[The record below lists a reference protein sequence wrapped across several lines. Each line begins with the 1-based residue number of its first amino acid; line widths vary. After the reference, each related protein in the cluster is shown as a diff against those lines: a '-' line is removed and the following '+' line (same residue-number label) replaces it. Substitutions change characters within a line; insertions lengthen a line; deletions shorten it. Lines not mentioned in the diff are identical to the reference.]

1 MLACNAFW
9 PKHLKTLHHNH
20 KKSQDPPFL
29 HSKDT
34 EKGIKENILVLKL
47 KQRKSVLQ
55 ILLTSAQTVGFI
67 TVFKAQEIYPH
78 L

>member
-47 KQRKSVLQ
+47 KQWKSILQ